1 MALTKA
7 SLVANTL
14 NTDTLSS
21 KTTNGDLT
29 ITGNGT
35 GVPNLET
42 GTKLNGTSL
51 TDTFSTITPSGAN
64 LIINGDMRIA
74 QRGTSFAT
82 LTSGQ
87 YTLDR
92 WNCILSG
99 GGAVTITQD
108 VDVPSGVGLEY
119 SLKVDVTT
127 ADALGAAGDQYT
139 LSYTVEGYDAAVLG
153 FGDSGAQNMTLSF
166 WVKSPKTGQHTVAFQ
181 NEAQNRV
188 YLGTYTVNVADTWEY
203 KTITVAGDTTGTWT
217 KTNGYGLTMYWA
229 LGMGST
235 NGGGTAGSWG
245 TTQKK
250 GSTGDVNVM
259 DNVANDFFLS
269 GCKLEIGNAATTF
282 VPDDYAT
289 ALAKCQRYYQVIH
302 SGAVGNWR
310 NASTCDL
317 VYNYPVVM
325 RTAPTFA
332 IADTTPTVVEP
343 GVASRTAGTCVGGT
357 HEISATAACF
367 YLDNFTG
374 PTAQN
379 FAALINA
386 GVTAITLSA
395 EL

>member
-108 VDVPSGVGLEY
+108 ADVPSGVGLEY

-259 DNVANDFFLS
+259 DSDTNNFFLT
-269 GCKLEIGNAATTF
+269 GVKLEVGSTATDF

-289 ALAKCQRYYQVIH
+289 ALAKCQRYYQIAQR
-302 SGAVGNWR
+302 SSAAGLWQS
-310 NASTCDL
+310 ASVANLHWYFT
-317 VYNYPVVM
+317 VPM
-325 RTAPTFA
+325 RAIPTMT
-332 IADTTPTVVEP
+332 ILNTSLQIIEC
-343 GVASRTAGTCVGGT
+343 GVATRSPGTAAFSAADASEYGCNMQIGGFSSAGTHNPAYLYT
-357 HEISATAACF
+357 DDSIQAA
-367 YLDNFTG
+367 
-374 PTAQN
+374 
-379 FAALINA
+379 
-386 GVTAITLSA
+386 A